1 MKKHYRIVAVD
12 GQTSDMK
19 MDTHNTTPSGAAKKI
34 FSLLKKHGKQS
45 RQKKITV
52 TVKDISRNS
61 ATKGKILSYT
71 VEKIA
76 LKPKTTV
83 ERAGNKIVFTYKT
96 VAKRVVS

>member
-1 MKKHYRIVAVD
+1 MKKHYRVVAVNGETPD
-12 GQTSDMK
+12 KK

-45 RQKKITV
+45 RLKKITV
-52 TVKDISRNS
+52 TVKDVSRDS
-61 ATKGKILSYT
+61 STKGKVLSYT
-71 VEKIA
+71 VEKIQ

-83 ERAGNKIVFTYKT
+83 ERAGNKITFTYKT